1 MVWYLFAM
9 QWYQFGSALL
19 EMNLSIEEK
28 SLGFLLTILN
38 ESNDPYDH
46 LSESDLLCL
55 QLASVA
61 DT

>member
-1 MVWYLFAM
+1 MLNKTFSVIFKHRAVVL
-9 QWYQFGSALL
+9 LL

-38 ESNDPYDH
+38 ESNDPYVH

-55 QLASVA
+55 QLASV